1 MLHLRGGDAV
11 DVIHC
16 ITYAARTPVSLIFLL
31 QKRVLMR
38 FPALFAMAVVAGP
51 AFADAATDD
60 AGAADQVIVVTAKRL
75 NDARASIQPELGA
88 SLYSFDAK
96 AIEAL
101 PGGRNVDLS
110 QVLLRAPGVAQDSFG
125 QIHVR
130 GDHNGLQYR
139 INGVILPEG
148 LNVFGQSISPRFAD
162 KISLLTGA
170 LPAQYGLRTA
180 GVINIA
186 RRGAGF
192 DDGATISLYGGAHD
206 TILPSFEL
214 SGGGAKTSY
223 FASGSYRHSGLGIES
238 PDGSSTPLHDKTD
251 QFTGFAY
258 VDHILS
264 DDSKLSLILGSSS
277 NVFQIPNNRG
287 RQPDL
292 GLVVN
297 GVSAFP
303 SEALDDR
310 QRETTHYAIGSYLY
324 TTDRFTGQLSLF
336 GRYSSLSY
344 SPGPPAGDLL
354 YTGIGQTAYK
364 RDVALGFQAE
374 GKYQLSPAHTL
385 RAGLI
390 YQHDRSTSETNSLV
404 LPLDGE
410 GGQASDVPIAI
421 ADASRASANT
431 FSAYV
436 QDEWKPFAPLVV
448 NFGLRFDRFEG
459 YRDEQQLSPRL
470 NVVLTPAAGTT
481 IHVGYSR
488 YFTPPP
494 FELVA
499 NATVAKF
506 AGTTGALPGAVASTT
521 PFAER
526 SNYYDAGI
534 SQEFGRLTLGLDLYY
549 KDIANLLDEG
559 QFGAPIILT
568 PFNYAHGRVR
578 GAELTANYQHGPWTL
593 YGSVAVSKAQGTQI
607 ASNQA
612 SFDPAELAYIA
623 SHYIYVDHDQRVS
636 ASAGVSWSHD
646 GTKLSVDGLYGSGL
660 RSSAGTVP
668 NGIELPGYVV
678 INLAASHVFK
688 LPVVGEIEGRID
700 VVNLFDEQYEIR
712 DGTGVGVG
720 ASQFGTRRGI
730 FAGLSKSF

>member
-1 MLHLRGGDAV
+1 
-11 DVIHC
+11 
-16 ITYAARTPVSLIFLL
+16 
-31 QKRVLMR
+31 MR
-38 FPALFAMAVVAGP
+38 FATLLVLALSTAPALADDVAAP
-51 AFADAATDD
+51 E
-60 AGAADQVIVVTAKRL
+60 QEIVVTAQRL
-75 NDARASIQPELGA
+75 NAARASIQPELGA
-88 SLYSFDAK
+88 SLYSFDAS

-180 GVINIA
+180 GVVNIA
-186 RRGAGF
+186 TRGSGF
-192 DDGATISLYGGAHD
+192 DEGATVSVYGGAHD
-206 TILPSFEL
+206 TILPSFEM

-223 FASGSYRHSGLGIES
+223 FASGSYRHTGLGIES
-238 PDGSSTPLHDKTD
+238 PDGSSTPLHDKSD

-258 VDHILS
+258 VDHTLS
-264 DDSKLSLILGSSS
+264 DDSKVSLILGSSH
-277 NVFQIPNNRG
+277 NFFQIPNNRG
-287 RQPDL
+287 RQPGL
-292 GLVVN
+292 GLTVN

-303 SEALDDR
+303 SEAIDDR

-324 TTDRFTGQLSLF
+324 TTDRFTGQLSVF
-336 GRYSSLSY
+336 GRYSSLFY
-344 SPGPPAGDLL
+344 TPGPAAADLL

-364 RDVALGFQAE
+364 RDVAVGFQAE
-374 GKYQLSPAHTL
+374 AKYSLSPAHTL

-390 YQHDRSTSETNSLV
+390 YQHDRSTSETTSLV
-404 LPLDGE
+404 LPVDGD
-410 GGQASDVPIAI
+410 GVQTSDAPLAISDVG
-421 ADASRASANT
+421 RNSANT
-431 FSAYV
+431 YSAYL
-436 QDEWKPFAPLVV
+436 QDEWKPFAPLVI

-470 NVVLTPAAGTT
+470 NVVLTPANGTT
-481 IHVGYSR
+481 IHAGYSR

-494 FELVA
+494 FELVS
-499 NATVAKF
+499 NATAARFV
-506 AGTTGALPGAVASTT
+506 GTTGALPNAVASTT

-526 SNYYDAGI
+526 SNHYDVGI
-534 SQEFGRLTLGLDLYY
+534 SQALGRLTLGLDLYY
-549 KDIANLLDEG
+549 KDITNLLDEG

-593 YGSVAVSKAQGTQI
+593 YGSVALSKAEGMDI
-607 ASNQA
+607 VSNEA
-612 SFDPAELAYIA
+612 SFDPGDLAYIA
-623 SHYIYVDHDQRVS
+623 GHYIHVDHDQRLS
-636 ASAGVSWSHD
+636 ASAGVAWSHD
-646 GTKLSVDGLYGSGL
+646 GTKLSVDSLYGSGL
-660 RSSAGTVP
+660 RADGAVP
-668 NGIELPGYVV
+668 NGNELPGYVV
-678 INLAASHVFK
+678 VNLAASHVFK
-688 LPVVGEIEGRID
+688 LPAVGEIEGRVDI
-700 VVNLFDEQYEIR
+700 VNLFDEQYEIR

-720 ASQFGTRRGI
+720 APQFGARRGV
-730 FAGLSKSF
+730 FVGVSKSF